1 METANSDE
9 GCIPVLAMYIHDL
22 TYNSQKPSQIA
33 STRDGEPL
41 INFERYRTTAGIVKS
56 LLRLIDASAK
66 YQLRPVEGAIGRC
79 LWMASLS
86 DEMIRVKSKE
96 LE

>member
-1 METANSDE
+1 MSFSCCFELTYLLTALY
-9 GCIPVLAMYIHDL
+9 CHDL

-33 STRDGEPL
+33 STRDGDPL
-41 INFERYRTTAGIVKS
+41 INFERYRTTATIVKS

-66 YQLRPVEGAIGRC
+66 YTFQPVDGAIGKC

-86 DEMIRVKSKE
+86 DEMIRLKSKE